1 MRQCIEYNALKT
13 VGQDVLEY
21 FITEALNGAH
31 AMEDKKEKEEKEQG
45 FLIHWLINLER
56 FTLNPGNMT
65 S

>member
-31 AMEDKKEKEEKEQG
+31 AMEDKKEKGGKEQG
-45 FLIHWLINLER
+45 FLIH
-56 FTLNPGNMT
+56 
-65 S
+65 